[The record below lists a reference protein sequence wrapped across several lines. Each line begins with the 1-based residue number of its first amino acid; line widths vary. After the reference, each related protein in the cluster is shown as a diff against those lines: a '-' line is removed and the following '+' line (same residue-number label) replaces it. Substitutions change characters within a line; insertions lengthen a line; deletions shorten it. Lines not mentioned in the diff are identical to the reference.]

1 MASGVF
7 NPSRGPRPAHVE
19 AEMGAIAMEL
29 EALVDRMD
37 AESRKAGKIS
47 AESAKRL
54 NELHSRFEALFG
66 NPGHSEPAGEREL

>member
-19 AEMGAIAMEL
+19 AEMSAIAIEL

-37 AESRKAGKIS
+37 VEWRNAGKVS
-47 AESAKRL
+47 AESAQRL
-54 NELHSRFEALFG
+54 KELHRRFEVLFE
-66 NPGHSEPAGEREL
+66 NPGQSKPAG